1 MNGSELMA
9 VVMFG
14 LAVIGAVVGAWWRV
28 ESAVGK
34 AKTEAMMASTTAA
47 LRADMAHTA
56 LAEHKLHVA
65 EAYVSKQGLREQME
79 PLFDAVKDVS
89 GQVRHLSERLDRV
102 FEAPRSVRSK
112 TQP

>member
-1 MNGSELMA
+1 VNGSELMA

-14 LAVIGAVVGAWWRV
+14 LAVLGAVAGAWWRV
-28 ESAVGK
+28 ESAVAK
-34 AKTEAMMASTTAA
+34 AKSEALLASTTAA
-47 LRADMAHTA
+47 LRADLAHTA

-102 FEAPRSVRSK
+102 FEAPRAQRK
-112 TQP
+112 TTP